1 LAVSDDLDF
10 LTLYW
15 LSGWFGDSYEIWK
28 GKKNPTASTAEDA
41 VFFVTLVWPLKEE
54 PDDGVITITRRNSQ
68 LFFTVDWF
76 PGEEFPLDLYR
87 ARENHQIILMATFER
102 EVAFLHLK

>member
-1 LAVSDDLDF
+1 LAISDDLDF

-15 LSGWFGDSYEIWK
+15 LSGWFGESYEIWK
-28 GKKNPTASTAEDA
+28 GKKNQSASTTDTA
-41 VFFVTLVWPLKEE
+41 VFPVTLVWPLKEE
-54 PDDGVITITRRNSQ
+54 PDDSLVTITRRDSA

-87 ARENHQIILMATFER
+87 AHADHQLILMSTFER
-102 EVAFLHLK
+102 ETVFLHLK

>member
-1 LAVSDDLDF
+1 MVIDPDLDF

-28 GKKNPTASTAEDA
+28 GRKDQAASTSQTA
-41 VFFVTLVWPLKEE
+41 VFSITLVWPLTPEPEE
-54 PDDGVITITRRNSQ
+54 SLVTITRGKSGLILR
-68 LFFTVDWF
+68 VDWF

-87 ARENHQIILMATFER
+87 APDKDQLILMATFGR
-102 EVAFLHLK
+102 ETVFLHLK